1 MRKFFVKICKS
12 NTSVFYE
19 KSNSGILVSFEQPKG
34 NQVNRLVFD
43 NGGVVLEKNGFDN
56 EGFEYCKKFYMNNFG
71 HIQELAEQNI

>member
-19 KSNSGILVSFEQPKG
+19 KSNGGILVSFEQPKG
-34 NQVNRLVFD
+34 NRVVFD
-43 NGGVVLEKNGFDN
+43 NNGVAIEQNGFDN
-56 EGFEYCKKFYMNNFG
+56 EEVESCKKFYKNNFG

>member
-34 NQVNRLVFD
+34 NQINRLVFD

-56 EGFEYCKKFYMNNFG
+56 EEFEYCKKFYMNNFG